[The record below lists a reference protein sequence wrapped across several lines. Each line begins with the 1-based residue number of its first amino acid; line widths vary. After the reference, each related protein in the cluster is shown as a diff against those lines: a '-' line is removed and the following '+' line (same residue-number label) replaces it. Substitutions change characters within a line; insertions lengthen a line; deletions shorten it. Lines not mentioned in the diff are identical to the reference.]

1 MYICEPLNQVIRL
14 YLIKIYITVLIPNTN
29 YLTIKGNVHRGYSPL
44 FSMIFRISHDFT
56 LSEITPDVVRHLA
69 GLARIDV
76 TDAEVNR
83 FTEQLGLIVDSAA
96 TLKAAV
102 AGDVPATSHP
112 IPMKNIYREDVVLES
127 LSQKAALSGSADS
140 ESGRFRVAA
149 ILDEE

>member
-1 MYICEPLNQVIRL
+1 MA
-14 YLIKIYITVLIPNTN
+14 VLLRFLVEFFGHIFGPTRQNHTRIPAKNLGEVDLQHPRN
-29 YLTIKGNVHRGYSPL
+29 YALK
-44 FSMIFRISHDFT
+44 DFT
-56 LSEITPDVVRHLA
+56 VSEITPEVVRHLA

-76 TDAEVNR
+76 TDAEVDR

-112 IPMKNIYREDVVLES
+112 IPMKNVYREDVVLES
-127 LSQKAALSGSADS
+127 LSQEAALSGSADS

>member
-1 MYICEPLNQVIRL
+1 M
-14 YLIKIYITVLIPNTN
+14 
-29 YLTIKGNVHRGYSPL
+29 
-44 FSMIFRISHDFT
+44 
-56 LSEITPDVVRHLA
+56 SEITPDVVRHLA

-76 TDAEVNR
+76 TEAEVNR

-112 IPMKNIYREDVVLES
+112 IPMKNIFREDVVQPS
-127 LSQKAALSGSADS
+127 LSQDAALSGSADA
-140 ESGRFRVAA
+140 ESGRFKVAA